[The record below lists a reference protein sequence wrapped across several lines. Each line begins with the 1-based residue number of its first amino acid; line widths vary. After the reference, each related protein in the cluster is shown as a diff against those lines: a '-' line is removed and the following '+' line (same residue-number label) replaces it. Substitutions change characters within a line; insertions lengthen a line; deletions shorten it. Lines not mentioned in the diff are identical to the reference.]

1 MMRRGNSARSSEDRE
16 TQLRSIRDLML
27 AAAKRGAWLT
37 LGEIARLTDF
47 GEASVSAQLRH
58 LRKLQ
63 HGRHR
68 VEKRVRRA
76 RRGTANV
83 TYEIGIV
90 GKRRAE
96 GTPTI
101 WEYRVLPP
109 AGRGFSGRPDRIGA
123 RAHAREAA
131 AQASFTESED
141 ERCADVAGSMQQ
153 RGVEVSDAQARA

>member
-1 MMRRGNSARSSEDRE
+1 MRRGIGARSSQDRE
-16 TQLRSIRDLML
+16 TQLRGIRDLML

-37 LGEIARLTDF
+37 LGEIARITEV

-58 LRKLQ
+58 LRKLR

-76 RRGTANV
+76 RRGTADV
-83 TYEIGIV
+83 IQEMGAV
-90 GKRRAE
+90 GKHRAE
-96 GTPTI
+96 GTPRI

-109 AGRGFSGRPDRIGA
+109 AGRGFSARPDRSGT
-123 RAHAREAA
+123 RAHEPEAA
-131 AQASFTESED
+131 ALESHLGGEFN
-141 ERCADVAGSMQQ
+141 ADVSGSMQQ